1 MVRKTLCVVIFCLI
15 SLGISAQ
22 WYNTRYGLENLDDL
36 NNLQLTKSY
45 SSAKTHIAVG
55 ISLTF
60 VGAGIVVGGLAYTVA
75 SSMVYVFTLGTTE
88 EPKTGG
94 GFLIAGTVTALLGI
108 ASWTLGVSRK
118 KQLLPM
124 MKSRGLITNV
134 SVSPGAG
141 YEQWSGTYY
150 PAITARITF

>member
-1 MVRKTLCVVIFCLI
+1 MVRRTLCVVIFCLI

-88 EPKTGG
+88 EPKSVG
-94 GFLIAGTVTALLGI
+94 
-108 ASWTLGVSRK
+108 
-118 KQLLPM
+118 
-124 MKSRGLITNV
+124 GLISNI
-134 SVSPGAG
+134 SISPGAG

-150 PAITARITF
+150 PALTVRVVF